1 MVLAELAEKSSVL
14 VGQKIVKSETGAD
27 KHFFDAGQGAEL
39 SKERKVVAVVHLEIG
54 AGLGIEAAAVLAGAL
69 CQLLVAGGA
78 AEFRSGAADVVDV
91 ALEIRVFETGLSF
104 GQDGLVASRLHDA
117 PLVEGQ
123 RAEIAVAKTS
133 PVGSQTELDLGERR
147 DSAVLLIGGVV
158 GAHERQRIDIVHLL
172 HSQGLGGRILHN
184 KELAVVGLI

>member
-78 AEFRSGAADVVDV
+78 AEFRSGTADIVDV

-104 GQDGLVASRLHDA
+104 SQDGFVASRLHDA

-147 DSAVLLIGGVV
+147 DPAVLLIGGVV
-158 GAHERQRIDIVHLL
+158 GAHERQRIDVVHLL
-172 HSQGLGGRILHN
+172 CGQGLCRRILHD
-184 KELAVVGLI
+184 K